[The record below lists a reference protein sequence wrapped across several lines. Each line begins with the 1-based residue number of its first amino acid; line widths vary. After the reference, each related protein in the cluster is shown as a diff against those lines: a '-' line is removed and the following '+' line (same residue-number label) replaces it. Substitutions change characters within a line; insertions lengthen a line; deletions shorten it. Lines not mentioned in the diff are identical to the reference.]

1 MHDDYWNQWPGVILG
16 AEDDDAANDSNNGED
31 SDSDDDDDDSN
42 GEGQGNDGGNTPSA
56 DDLAA
61 LQRALQAERRNN
73 KRLTRE
79 NNRFKASQ
87 DRQNDDEANELDE
100 VRTKLQASNSRTEKL
115 AAGLLS
121 RDLNKAIEDEAKKQK
136 FIDPSDAINGV
147 DRSKLV
153 YDQDDEDPT
162 DIDIDLTSVIAEVK
176 RLAASKPHFIT
187 RGTDDG
193 EPSGSGFGGSKKQKK
208 SSEDQMRE
216 LYPSL

>member
-16 AEDDDAANDSNNGED
+16 AEDDGDGSDPNEGND
-31 SDSDDDDDDSN
+31 SDSDDEDGDSTDGDREN
-42 GEGQGNDGGNTPSA
+42 EGNQPSA
-56 DDLAA
+56 DDVAA

-87 DRQNDDEANELDE
+87 DRQNNDEANELE
-100 VRTKLQASNSRTEKL
+100 ETRTKLQESTSRTEKL

-121 RDLNKAIEDEAKKQK
+121 RDLNKAIEDEAKKQN

-147 DRSKLV
+147 DRLKLV

-162 DIDIDLTSVIAEVK
+162 DIDIDLASVVAEVK
-176 RLAASKPHFIT
+176 RLAARKPHFIS
-187 RGTDDG
+187 RGTDDW
-193 EPSGSGFGGSKKQKK
+193 EPSGSGFGGSKRQKK
-208 SSEDQMRE
+208 NSEDQMRE

>member
-16 AEDDDAANDSNNGED
+16 AEDDGDGSDPNGGD
-31 SDSDDDDDDSN
+31 SDSDDEDDDSN
-42 GEGQGNDGGNTPSA
+42 DGNQGNEGNQPSA
-56 DDLAA
+56 DDVAA

-87 DRQNDDEANELDE
+87 DRQNNDEANELE
-100 VRTKLQASNSRTEKL
+100 ETRTKLQESTSRTEKL

-121 RDLNKAIEDEAKKQK
+121 RDLNKAIEDEAKKQN

-147 DRSKLV
+147 DRLKLV

-162 DIDIDLTSVIAEVK
+162 DIDIDLASVIAEVK
-176 RLAASKPHFIT
+176 RLAASKPHFISG
-187 RGTDDG
+187 GTDDG

-208 SSEDQMRE
+208 NSEDQMRE

>member
-16 AEDDDAANDSNNGED
+16 AEDDDDGSDPNEGND
-31 SDSDDDDDDSN
+31 SDSDDEDDDSN
-42 GEGQGNDGGNTPSA
+42 EGDQGNEGNQPSA
-56 DDLAA
+56 DDVAA

-87 DRQNDDEANELDE
+87 DRQNNDEANELE
-100 VRTKLQASNSRTEKL
+100 ETRTKLQESTSRTEKL

-121 RDLNKAIEDEAKKQK
+121 RDLNKAIEDEAKKQN

-147 DRSKLV
+147 DRLKLV

-162 DIDIDLTSVIAEVK
+162 DIDIDLASVVAEVK
-176 RLAASKPHFIT
+176 RLAASKPHFIS

-208 SSEDQMRE
+208 NSEDQMRE

>member
-42 GEGQGNDGGNTPSA
+42 DEGQGNDGGNTPSA

-87 DRQNDDEANELDE
+87 DRQNALLTTVMSQQTDTILNRVNPRPIPAYQVANPN
-100 VRTKLQASNSRTEKL
+100 V
-115 AAGLLS
+115 
-121 RDLNKAIEDEAKKQK
+121 
-136 FIDPSDAINGV
+136 GV
-147 DRSKLV
+147 NCC
-153 YDQDDEDPT
+153 
-162 DIDIDLTSVIAEVK
+162 
-176 RLAASKPHFIT
+176 
-187 RGTDDG
+187 GCC
-193 EPSGSGFGGSKKQKK
+193 
-208 SSEDQMRE
+208 
-216 LYPSL
+216 

>member
-1 MHDDYWNQWPGVILG
+1 MRRTLADNDPHEPPALGQDRRNQRRVGPGEYARRRALLHDDPDIDVVDMATLVGV
-16 AEDDDAANDSNNGED
+16 A
-31 SDSDDDDDDSN
+31 
-42 GEGQGNDGGNTPSA
+42 
-56 DDLAA
+56 
-61 LQRALQAERRNN
+61 
-73 KRLTRE
+73 
-79 NNRFKASQ
+79 
-87 DRQNDDEANELDE
+87 
-100 VRTKLQASNSRTEKL
+100 
-115 AAGLLS
+115 
-121 RDLNKAIEDEAKKQK
+121 KAIEDEAKKQK

-162 DIDIDLTSVIAEVK
+162 DIDIDLTSVVAEVK

>member
-16 AEDDDAANDSNNGED
+16 AEDDGNGSDPNGGND
-31 SDSDDDDDDSN
+31 SDSDDEDDDSN
-42 GEGQGNDGGNTPSA
+42 EGDQGNEGNQPSA
-56 DDLAA
+56 DDVAA

-87 DRQNDDEANELDE
+87 DRQNNDEANELE
-100 VRTKLQASNSRTEKL
+100 ETRTKLQESTSRTEEL

-121 RDLNKAIEDEAKKQK
+121 RDLNKAIEDEAKKQN

-147 DRSKLV
+147 DRLKLV

-162 DIDIDLTSVIAEVK
+162 DIDIDLASVIAEVK
-176 RLAASKPHFIT
+176 RLAASKPHFIS

-208 SSEDQMRE
+208 NSEDQMRE

>member
-42 GEGQGNDGGNTPSA
+42 DEGQGNDGGNTPSA

-87 DRQNDDEANELDE
+87 DRQNDDEANELEE
-100 VRTKLQASNSRTEKL
+100 VRTKLQASTSRTEKL

-162 DIDIDLTSVIAEVK
+162 DIDIDLTSVVSEVK